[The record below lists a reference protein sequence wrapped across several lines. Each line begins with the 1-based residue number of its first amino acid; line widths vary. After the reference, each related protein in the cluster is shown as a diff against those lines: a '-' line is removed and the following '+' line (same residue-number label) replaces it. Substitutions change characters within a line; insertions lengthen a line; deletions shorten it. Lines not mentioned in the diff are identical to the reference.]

1 MKKIKDLLQSIMC
14 QNYTTGNLLDNEYF
28 SKHCKLITIDLS
40 KQIES
45 ENANLKQQINF
56 TGKLEEDRA
65 TIIIEESEAAFDFL
79 QNSVNI
85 I

>member
-1 MKKIKDLLQSIMC
+1 MC

>member
-1 MKKIKDLLQSIMC
+1 MC

-45 ENANLKQQINF
+45 ENANLKQQRNF

>member
-65 TIIIEESEAAFDFL
+65 TIIIEESEEAFDFL